1 MTDVHSN
8 GRFTVEVVLLAAKA
22 AVKAGVSAKKQDPDV
37 IEVGL

>member
-8 GRFTVEVVLLAAKA
+8 GRFTVEGVLLAAKV
-22 AVKAGVSAKKQDPDV
+22 AVEAGVRAKKQDPDV